1 MNRFSPNVK
10 DSKEQ
15 RGEFEPDVLVA
26 GRWKVWSWPSGCS
39 LNSSKAGATA
49 EALAFSGADK
59 GASLP
64 QDWPKG
70 QSPAGTLGNLPTKL
84 PWWCRTERGTHSTFY
99 SIQRQNCQKLAPKCS
114 YYVGESL
121 GEKMRKEGN
130 YAIEN
135 MYKSRQNNEVQTQ
148 DSALNGNR
156 I

>member
-1 MNRFSPNVK
+1 MLKALKSR
-10 DSKEQ
+10 E
-15 RGEFEPDVLVA
+15 G
-26 GRWKVWSWPSGCS
+26 S
-39 LNSSKAGATA
+39 LNLMSWSPAGGRSRAGHQDGLLSSSKASATA

-64 QDWPKG
+64 KDWPKG
-70 QSPAGTLGNLPTKL
+70 QSPAGTPGNLPTKL
-84 PWWCRTERGTHSTFY
+84 PWWRRTERGTHSTFY

-135 MYKSRQNNEVQTQ
+135 MYEARQNNEVQTQ
-148 DSALNGNR
+148 DSALNGNC

>member
-1 MNRFSPNVK
+1 MLKALKSR
-10 DSKEQ
+10 E
-15 RGEFEPDVLVA
+15 G
-26 GRWKVWSWPSGCS
+26 S
-39 LNSSKAGATA
+39 LN
-49 EALAFSGADK
+49 LM
-59 GASLP
+59 L
-64 QDWPKG
+64 W
-70 QSPAGTLGNLPTKL
+70 SPAGGSSGAGHQDALWTLPRWVLQWKPWSSQEWIKGPPSPRTGLRDKAQQEPRGNLPTKL

-148 DSALNGNR
+148 DSALNGNC